1 MADVAEQAAELELP
15 ASPASLA
22 SSMRSSSSVK
32 RQKAEANLE
41 MARRLMAIEEA
52 DAQERLDRQRRLLQ
66 LELEARHAQID
77 STSSSRSRRSSR
89 PASSAPTQHL
99 RPLLASSTTRSAASL
114 ISSGQENKVEVSS
127 SQPRLETVCKLPGK
141 SALTATRHW
150 VETQK
155 PVTAHATFAAGTTA
169 TKPAKESPEAGGLHP
184 AQAAYGMQ
192 KFLIR
197 QTVGRDLPAFSG
209 DSEEWPIFAST
220 HQRTSDE
227 CGFSPSENVIRLQ
240 RCLKGPAKAAV
251 GAMLTVPENLPTV
264 LQVLESRFGRPDAV
278 IAAMIGKAKAIGQ
291 VKPGDFD
298 SLINLSTA
306 VTTLVTTMEHLR
318 SEGHMYNPQLRQE
331 LVGRLPTSLRL
342 QWGEVLVRQGSH
354 DISLRVFS
362 LWLADKAEAAVRV
375 VDLPG
380 TRTDKT
386 QRVYSH
392 QEVSTVHSTAAAM
405 APASATSKTQSACLC
420 CKQVQHALSKCST
433 FTKLGQKARFELVKR
448 HRLCFSC
455 LASGHATRKCGS
467 RKQCSEPDCKY
478 HHHVLLHKGK
488 AAEKPVDTCGHTGIP
503 GATRVLL
510 RVLPVTVSGPKGCVE
525 TLALLDEAS
534 TVTLMDKAL
543 ADDIGAVG
551 QSDPLHMA
559 WTNSTTHTDNSSC
572 RVSVLVNGSDGT
584 QHQMDDVR
592 TAKDLKLHSQSID
605 GRGLAN
611 RWPHLD
617 DSRGASYP
625 AVQPRMLIG
634 QDNGHLTVARE
645 VVEGPPN
652 APMLTRTLL
661 GWVVHGRI
669 GARTHQD
676 QLEPEAIYHIWQPES
691 DLHQLVKESFT
702 IENFGVVPS
711 ASAGKPKAMIRAESI
726 LNDTTVRVG
735 DRYETGLLWKS
746 DQPKLPS
753 SQDMAFNRLMGIER
767 KMAKSPEF
775 AAEYAQK
782 IDEYVQKGYAR
793 KLTPAEAAEQTAHT
807 WYLPHFAVFNP
818 NKPGKLRF
826 VFDAAA
832 KARGM
837 SLNDALLPGPD
848 LLNQLVGVLMKFR
861 QRAIAFAADIKEMF
875 HQVRIRLE
883 DQPAQRFLWRQPGET
898 GPPDTYVMEV
908 MIFGAVS
915 SPCSAQFTMRRNAEE
930 HREEFAAVAAACEE
944 NYYMDDYLDSV
955 DTTDQAV
962 QRVADTIEIQQ
973 RGGFTIRNWIS
984 NCSEVMMS
992 VPADMR
998 TAGVVDLSS
1007 QLPVERMLGL
1017 RWDPNSDQF
1026 LFQLNVTR
1034 REQLSA
1040 AHPTKRSLLSIVMS
1054 VFDPLGFL
1062 AAFVIA
1068 ARILLQDIWLSGIG
1082 WDDEIPPE
1090 LLSRWQ
1096 IWCGQLLEISKF
1108 RISRAYSCFTS
1119 SATDLSLHV
1128 FCDAS
1133 SKAFAA
1139 VAYLRVEH
1147 ADDVECT
1154 LVAAKTR
1161 VAPLKPTSIPRLE
1174 LQAAV
1179 LGCRLAQMLAQ
1190 EHGLKWHSTC
1200 FWSASR
1206 TVLQWIKSDARQ
1218 FKPFVAHRVAEICD
1232 ASEASSWHWVP
1243 TLLNVADDASR
1254 GISMHELSCGRW
1266 KSGPEFLMQSR
1277 EAWPAAP
1284 ATSDECIDTTEVKKE
1299 FVAATTS
1306 PPRPQQIAEALPDVN
1321 RFSSWKRLI
1330 CTTAYV
1336 ARFIANTRA
1345 RVRGQTVGSTAAIS
1359 AKEMDAAEQLWMQ
1372 SVQAECFAEEVAL
1385 LSDGQPVST
1394 SSRLRQLAPAIDE
1407 DGILR
1412 VQGRLTHA
1420 TEMAYSAKHPAILC
1434 PKHRYTQ
1441 LLVHEYHL
1449 RSGHHGHERTLNELR
1464 QQYWVTTGRAA
1475 VKRAWSECQYCKNQR
1490 ANPKPPVMGNLPV
1503 QRLTPFLRP
1512 FTFTGLDYFGPLHIK
1527 IGRRRE
1533 LRYGALFTCLSTRA
1547 VHLEVA
1553 HSLMAI
1559 RRMCARRGCPQEIH
1573 SDNGTNFRGADR
1585 ELKAAL
1591 EDFRQDRLAAECSS
1605 KGISWHFNPPLAP
1618 HMGGSWERLV
1628 RAVKIAMKSVMKERV
1643 VTEEVLATVFAEA
1656 EQLVNSRPLTHVS
1669 VDPDDEESLT
1679 PNHFLIG
1686 SSSATGR
1693 PGVFVDADLSLR
1705 KHWRIAQKITDEFWK
1720 RWILEYRPE
1729 LTRRRKWQDGTP
1741 SLAVGDVVVIVDS
1754 NQPRGQWP
1762 RGRLEAVHPGSD
1774 GVVRVAD
1781 VRTKSGLYRRSVVK
1795 LAKLDVLR

>member
-1 MADVAEQAAELELP
+1 MLLRNRRGKGETDMADVAEQAAELELP

-52 DAQERLDRQRRLLQ
+52 DAQERLDRQRRLLE
-66 LELEARHAQID
+66 LELEARHAQIEN
-77 STSSSRSRRSSR
+77 TSSSRSRRSSR

-155 PVTAHATFAAGTTA
+155 PGTAHATLAAGTTA
-169 TKPAKESPEAGGLHP
+169 TKPAQESPEAGGLHP
-184 AQAAYGMQ
+184 AQAANGMQ

-220 HQRTSDE
+220 YQRTSDE

-392 QEVSTVHSTAAAM
+392 QEVSTVHSTAAAT

-455 LASGHATRKCGS
+455 LASGHATRECGS

-503 GATRVLL
+503 GTTRVLL

-584 QHQMDDVR
+584 QHQLDDVR

-617 DSRGASYP
+617 DSRVASYP

-676 QLEPEAIYHIWQPES
+676 QLEPEAIYHISQP
-691 DLHQLVKESFT
+691 
-702 IENFGVVPS
+702 
-711 ASAGKPKAMIRAESI
+711 
-726 LNDTTVRVG
+726 
-735 DRYETGLLWKS
+735 
-746 DQPKLPS
+746 
-753 SQDMAFNRLMGIER
+753 
-767 KMAKSPEF
+767 
-775 AAEYAQK
+775 
-782 IDEYVQKGYAR
+782 
-793 KLTPAEAAEQTAHT
+793 
-807 WYLPHFAVFNP
+807 
-818 NKPGKLRF
+818 
-826 VFDAAA
+826 
-832 KARGM
+832 
-837 SLNDALLPGPD
+837 
-848 LLNQLVGVLMKFR
+848 
-861 QRAIAFAADIKEMF
+861 
-875 HQVRIRLE
+875 
-883 DQPAQRFLWRQPGET
+883 
-898 GPPDTYVMEV
+898 
-908 MIFGAVS
+908 
-915 SPCSAQFTMRRNAEE
+915 
-930 HREEFAAVAAACEE
+930 
-944 NYYMDDYLDSV
+944 
-955 DTTDQAV
+955 
-962 QRVADTIEIQQ
+962 
-973 RGGFTIRNWIS
+973 
-984 NCSEVMMS
+984 
-992 VPADMR
+992 
-998 TAGVVDLSS
+998 
-1007 QLPVERMLGL
+1007 
-1017 RWDPNSDQF
+1017 
-1026 LFQLNVTR
+1026 
-1034 REQLSA
+1034 
-1040 AHPTKRSLLSIVMS
+1040 
-1054 VFDPLGFL
+1054 
-1062 AAFVIA
+1062 
-1068 ARILLQDIWLSGIG
+1068 
-1082 WDDEIPPE
+1082 
-1090 LLSRWQ
+1090 
-1096 IWCGQLLEISKF
+1096 
-1108 RISRAYSCFTS
+1108 
-1119 SATDLSLHV
+1119 
-1128 FCDAS
+1128 
-1133 SKAFAA
+1133 
-1139 VAYLRVEH
+1139 
-1147 ADDVECT
+1147 
-1154 LVAAKTR
+1154 
-1161 VAPLKPTSIPRLE
+1161 
-1174 LQAAV
+1174 
-1179 LGCRLAQMLAQ
+1179 
-1190 EHGLKWHSTC
+1190 
-1200 FWSASR
+1200 
-1206 TVLQWIKSDARQ
+1206 
-1218 FKPFVAHRVAEICD
+1218 
-1232 ASEASSWHWVP
+1232 
-1243 TLLNVADDASR
+1243 
-1254 GISMHELSCGRW
+1254 
-1266 KSGPEFLMQSR
+1266 
-1277 EAWPAAP
+1277 
-1284 ATSDECIDTTEVKKE
+1284 TSDECIDTTEVKKE

-1345 RVRGQTVGSTAAIS
+1345 RVRGQTVESTAAIS
-1359 AKEMDAAEQLWMQ
+1359 AKEMDAAEQLWMK

-1394 SSRLRQLAPAIDE
+1394 SSRLRQLALAIDE

-1420 TEMAYSAKHPAILC
+1420 TAEMAYSAKHPAILC

-1449 RSGHHGHERTLNELR
+1449 RSGHHGHERALNELR
-1464 QQYWVTTGRAA
+1464 QQYWVTAGRAA

-1503 QRLTPFLRP
+1503 QRLTPFLGP
-1512 FTFTGLDYFGPLHIK
+1512 FMFT
-1527 IGRRRE
+1527 E
-1533 LRYGALFTCLSTRA
+1533 
-1547 VHLEVA
+1547 
-1553 HSLMAI
+1553 
-1559 RRMCARRGCPQEIH
+1559 
-1573 SDNGTNFRGADR
+1573 
-1585 ELKAAL
+1585 
-1591 EDFRQDRLAAECSS
+1591 
-1605 KGISWHFNPPLAP
+1605 
-1618 HMGGSWERLV
+1618 
-1628 RAVKIAMKSVMKERV
+1628 
-1643 VTEEVLATVFAEA
+1643 
-1656 EQLVNSRPLTHVS
+1656 
-1669 VDPDDEESLT
+1669 
-1679 PNHFLIG
+1679 
-1686 SSSATGR
+1686 
-1693 PGVFVDADLSLR
+1693 
-1705 KHWRIAQKITDEFWK
+1705 
-1720 RWILEYRPE
+1720 
-1729 LTRRRKWQDGTP
+1729 QDGTT
-1741 SLAVGDVVVIVDS
+1741 SLAVGDVVVVVNS

-1781 VRTKSGLYRRSVVK
+1781 VRTKSGLYRRPVVK

>member
-1 MADVAEQAAELELP
+1 MLLRNRRGKGETDMADVAEQAAELELP

-52 DAQERLDRQRRLLQ
+52 DAQERLDRQRRVLQ

-155 PVTAHATFAAGTTA
+155 PVTAHATFAPVAAGTTA
-169 TKPAKESPEAGGLHP
+169 TKPAQESPEAGGLHP
-184 AQAAYGMQ
+184 AQAANGMQ

-220 HQRTSDE
+220 YQRTSDE

-392 QEVSTVHSTAAAM
+392 QEVSTVYSTAAAT

-455 LASGHATRKCGS
+455 LASGHATRECGS

-478 HHHVLLHKGK
+478 YHHVLLHKGK

-503 GATRVLL
+503 GTTRVLL

-572 RVSVLVNGSDGT
+572 RVSVSVNGSDGT

-605 GRGLAN
+605 GRGLAS

-617 DSRGASYP
+617 DSRVASYP

-676 QLEPEAIYHIWQPES
+676 QLEPEAIYHISQP
-691 DLHQLVKESFT
+691 
-702 IENFGVVPS
+702 
-711 ASAGKPKAMIRAESI
+711 
-726 LNDTTVRVG
+726 
-735 DRYETGLLWKS
+735 
-746 DQPKLPS
+746 
-753 SQDMAFNRLMGIER
+753 
-767 KMAKSPEF
+767 
-775 AAEYAQK
+775 
-782 IDEYVQKGYAR
+782 
-793 KLTPAEAAEQTAHT
+793 
-807 WYLPHFAVFNP
+807 
-818 NKPGKLRF
+818 
-826 VFDAAA
+826 
-832 KARGM
+832 
-837 SLNDALLPGPD
+837 
-848 LLNQLVGVLMKFR
+848 
-861 QRAIAFAADIKEMF
+861 
-875 HQVRIRLE
+875 
-883 DQPAQRFLWRQPGET
+883 
-898 GPPDTYVMEV
+898 
-908 MIFGAVS
+908 
-915 SPCSAQFTMRRNAEE
+915 
-930 HREEFAAVAAACEE
+930 
-944 NYYMDDYLDSV
+944 
-955 DTTDQAV
+955 
-962 QRVADTIEIQQ
+962 
-973 RGGFTIRNWIS
+973 
-984 NCSEVMMS
+984 
-992 VPADMR
+992 
-998 TAGVVDLSS
+998 
-1007 QLPVERMLGL
+1007 
-1017 RWDPNSDQF
+1017 
-1026 LFQLNVTR
+1026 
-1034 REQLSA
+1034 
-1040 AHPTKRSLLSIVMS
+1040 
-1054 VFDPLGFL
+1054 
-1062 AAFVIA
+1062 
-1068 ARILLQDIWLSGIG
+1068 
-1082 WDDEIPPE
+1082 
-1090 LLSRWQ
+1090 
-1096 IWCGQLLEISKF
+1096 
-1108 RISRAYSCFTS
+1108 
-1119 SATDLSLHV
+1119 
-1128 FCDAS
+1128 
-1133 SKAFAA
+1133 
-1139 VAYLRVEH
+1139 
-1147 ADDVECT
+1147 
-1154 LVAAKTR
+1154 
-1161 VAPLKPTSIPRLE
+1161 
-1174 LQAAV
+1174 
-1179 LGCRLAQMLAQ
+1179 
-1190 EHGLKWHSTC
+1190 
-1200 FWSASR
+1200 
-1206 TVLQWIKSDARQ
+1206 
-1218 FKPFVAHRVAEICD
+1218 
-1232 ASEASSWHWVP
+1232 
-1243 TLLNVADDASR
+1243 
-1254 GISMHELSCGRW
+1254 
-1266 KSGPEFLMQSR
+1266 
-1277 EAWPAAP
+1277 
-1284 ATSDECIDTTEVKKE
+1284 TSDECIDTTEVKKE

-1359 AKEMDAAEQLWMQ
+1359 AKEMDAAEQLWMK

-1420 TEMAYSAKHPAILC
+1420 TEMTYSAKHPAILC

-1475 VKRAWSECQYCKNQR
+1475 VKRAWSECQCCKNQR

-1553 HSLMAI
+1553 HSLNTDSAIMAI

-1686 SSSATGR
+1686 SSSATSR
-1693 PGVFVDADLSLR
+1693 PGVFVDADLCLR

-1741 SLAVGDVVVIVDS
+1741 SLAVGDVVVVVDS

-1774 GVVRVAD
+1774 GIVRVAD
-1781 VRTKSGLYRRSVVK
+1781 VRTKSGLYRRPVVK